1 MTNFEHMDKD
11 DLAEALAEES
21 NCQYCAYQCK
31 PECDDIS
38 DDDIRPCVEGIRKWF
53 DEESPYDD

>member
-1 MTNFEHMDKD
+1 MTNFEHMDKN

-21 NCQYCAYQCK
+21 NCQYCAYTFK
-31 PECDDIS
+31 PECEDVPIDDTP
-38 DDDIRPCVEGIRKWF
+38 PCAEGIRKWF

>member
-31 PECDDIS
+31 PECDER
-38 DDDIRPCVEGIRKWF
+38 DDDEDPPCGEGIRK
-53 DEESPYDD
+53 

>member
-21 NCQYCAYQCK
+21 NCQYCAYQCE
-31 PECDDIS
+31 PECDER
-38 DDDIRPCVEGIRKWF
+38 DDDEDPPCVEGIRKWL